1 METKIVRATSVHGLN
16 EAIGIEEQ
24 DGWKVVG
31 SHQAVTTHE
40 QKRFAGSEHKST
52 VFTTEYSVT
61 MVKDEDKHKAG
72 QNLESVAKLL
82 DKVQTFLVDMGMEN
96 GECYNTLYDAR
107 CGIEDVKED
116 LGFTTE

>member
-1 METKIVRATSVHGLN
+1 METKVLTAKTAHGLN
-16 EAIGIEEQ
+16 EVIRLEEM

-31 SHQAVTTHE
+31 GHQTATTH
-40 QKRFAGSEHKST
+40 QQNIYAGRQHTQSR
-52 VFTTEYSVT
+52 FTTEYSVT
-61 MVKDEDKHKAG
+61 MVKDKCKHKAG

-82 DKVQTFLVDMGMEN
+82 DEVQTHLVKLGHEN
-96 GECYNTLYDAR
+96 TEVYNTLYDAR